1 MPEQPPLTEE
11 QKKELQEKLKNMSPE
26 QLLQLQKQQCI
37 FCQIVTGKIP
47 SKKIYEDQF
56 TIAIL
61 DINPAAKGHVLIL
74 PKEHYAIMPQVPDE
88 PLAYLFTAAKKVS
101 QTLLRALKMSGTN
114 IFIANGLA
122 AGQKSQHFML
132 HLIPRKEGDKLMET
146 EEKLVDDE
154 NRTKVK
160 VAVENRLNQVLGIK
174 REVVDVEESKTPAAE
189 KIITEKKNK
198 PAPADEEKSS
208 DQKPK
213 KSATKTLKKEPAQT
227 SRDSKED
234 VSLDDIANLFK

>member
-37 FCQIVTGKIP
+37 FCQIVAGKIP

-56 TIAIL
+56 CLCVL

-88 PLAYLFTAAKKVS
+88 SLAYLFAAAKKIS
-101 QTLLRALKMSGTN
+101 QALLRGLKMSGTN

-122 AGQKSQHFML
+122 AGQKSQHFMI
-132 HLIPRKEGDKLMET
+132 HLIPRKEGDKLLEA
-146 EEKLVDDE
+146 EEKLIDRDT
-154 NRTKVK
+154 RSKIK
-160 VAVENRLNQVLGIK
+160 VAVENKLNQVLGIK
-174 REVVDVEESKTPAAE
+174 RKIVEV
-189 KIITEKKNK
+189 
-198 PAPADEEKSS
+198 EEKSAES
-208 DQKPK
+208 VPEK
-213 KSATKTLKKEPAQT
+213 KSAEPKQPTKKVKKEKKAEEKRSPT
-227 SRDSKED
+227 GED

>member
-11 QKKELQEKLKNMSPE
+11 QKKELQEKIKNMSPE

-37 FCQIVTGKIP
+37 FCQIVAGKIP

-56 TIAIL
+56 CLAVL
-61 DINPAAKGHVLIL
+61 DINPATKGHILIL

-88 PLAYLFTAAKKVS
+88 PLAYLFTAAKKIS
-101 QTLLRALKMSGTN
+101 QALLRGLKMSGTN

-132 HLIPRKEGDKLMET
+132 HLIPRKEGDKLFEL
-146 EEKLVDDE
+146 EEKLVDSDTR
-154 NRTKVK
+154 NKVK
-160 VAVENRLNQVLGIK
+160 SAIENTLNQVLKIK
-174 REVVDVEESKTPAAE
+174 RDVVNVEEKKVPKVISDKKKEAAQKKAEPTPKEPTKKTPQKEKAE
-189 KIITEKKNK
+189 
-198 PAPADEEKSS
+198 
-208 DQKPK
+208 
-213 KSATKTLKKEPAQT
+213 T
-227 SRDSKED
+227 SRKSED

>member
-1 MPEQPPLTEE
+1 MPDQPQLTEE

-37 FCQIVTGKIP
+37 FCQIVAGKIP
-47 SKKIYEDQF
+47 SKNIYEDQSCL
-56 TIAIL
+56 AVL

-88 PLAYLFTAAKKVS
+88 PLAHMLAAAKKIS
-101 QTLLRALKMSGTN
+101 QALLRGLKMSGTN

-132 HLIPRKEGDKLMET
+132 HLIPRKEGDKLFELEET
-146 EEKLVDDE
+146 LVE
-154 NRTKVK
+154 SETRNKVK
-160 VAVENRLNQVLGIK
+160 VAVENKLNQVLNIR
-174 REVVDVEESKTPAAE
+174 REVVGLEEKKALKAIPEKKKEAAPEKEEPTSKEPIRKSAKKEKKAEESPPE
-189 KIITEKKNK
+189 NK
-198 PAPADEEKSS
+198 SR
-208 DQKPK
+208 
-213 KSATKTLKKEPAQT
+213 KSA
-227 SRDSKED
+227 D

>member
-11 QKKELQEKLKNMSPE
+11 QKKELQEKLKNLSPE

-37 FCQIVTGKIP
+37 FCQIVNGKIP

-56 TIAIL
+56 CLAVL

-88 PLAYLFTAAKKVS
+88 PLAYLFAAAKKIS
-101 QTLLRALKMSGTN
+101 QALLRGLKMSGTN
-114 IFIANGLA
+114 MFIANGLA

-132 HLIPRKEGDKLMET
+132 HLIPRKEGDKLLET
-146 EEKLVDDE
+146 EEKLVDDDT
-154 NRTKVK
+154 RKKVK
-160 VAVENRLNQVLGIK
+160 VAVENKLNLVLGIK
-174 REVVDVEESKTPAAE
+174 REVVEVEE
-189 KIITEKKNK
+189 
-198 PAPADEEKSS
+198 
-208 DQKPK
+208 K
-213 KSATKTLKKEPAQT
+213 KSLPEKKKEPRVKEPKPKEAAKKEKT
-227 SRDSKED
+227 EPSRKSED

>member
-1 MPEQPPLTEE
+1 MPEPPPLTEE

-37 FCQIVTGKIP
+37 FCQIVVGKIP
-47 SKKIYEDQF
+47 SKKIFEDQF
-56 TIAIL
+56 CLAVL

-88 PLAYLFTAAKKVS
+88 PLAYLFSAAKKIS
-101 QTLLRALKMSGTN
+101 QTLLRGLKMSGTN

-132 HLIPRKEGDKLMET
+132 HLIPRKEGDKSFEL
-146 EEKLVDDE
+146 EEKLVE
-154 NRTKVK
+154 SETRNKVK
-160 VAVENRLNQVLGIK
+160 VAVENKLNLVLNIK
-174 REVVDVEESKTPAAE
+174 RGVVNVEEKKAPKAMAE
-189 KIITEKKNK
+189 KKKETASKKEKPTSPEPIK
-198 PAPADEEKSS
+198 ES
-208 DQKPK
+208 PK
-213 KSATKTLKKEPAQT
+213 KEKADP
-227 SRDSKED
+227 SRRSED